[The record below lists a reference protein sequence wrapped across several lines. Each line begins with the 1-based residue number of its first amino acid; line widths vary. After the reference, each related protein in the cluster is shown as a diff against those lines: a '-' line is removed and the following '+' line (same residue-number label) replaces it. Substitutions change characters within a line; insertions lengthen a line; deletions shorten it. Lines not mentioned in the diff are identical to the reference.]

1 MAENEYNEGRQA
13 FLDEKPQKACPYGT
27 HKHEINF
34 GSWER
39 DWNYGWE
46 DAERERNKKEAE
58 Q

>member
-1 MAENEYNEGRQA
+1 MAKGEYNEGRQA
-13 FLDEKPQKACPYGT
+13 FLDGKPQSACPYGT

-46 DAERERNKKEAE
+46 DAERESDKKGGE
-58 Q
+58 